1 MNPAFECDRNLEEKL
16 DAELARIFPFKD
28 ATEVVLNPLLP
39 MTFSLAASYARSFP
53 QHAFIV
59 DNGMTPEP
67 YLMSPTC
74 CYPLFSHLSGRTLP
88 ATSLY
93 THKNICFRCEHA
105 YQSGARQGAF
115 LMREYILLAERLETV
130 REWIDDV
137 SICVGDLLSDLGLH
151 AKLQKATDPFFD
163 PRDLRQKFQ
172 VEQNLK
178 SEFVVGDLAVA
189 SINLHLQAMSRNC
202 NILSA
207 AGSPLYSACFGLG
220 YDRMAHKLAMVSEPE
235 YAH

>member
-1 MNPAFECDRNLEEKL
+1 MNPGFECDRSLERKL
-16 DAELARIFPFKD
+16 DAELARLVPFGQAK
-28 ATEVVLNPLLP
+28 EVILNPLLP
-39 MTFSLAASYARSFP
+39 MTFGLAASYARSFP

-59 DNGMTPEP
+59 DNGMRSEP

-74 CYPLFSHLSGRTLP
+74 CYPLFHQLSGRTLP

-105 YQSGARQGAF
+105 YQGGARQGAF

-130 REWIDDV
+130 RAWIDDV
-137 SICVGDLLSDLGLH
+137 NACVGDLLSGMGL
-151 AKLQKATDPFFD
+151 AARLQKATDPFFD

-178 SEFVVGDLAVA
+178 SEFVVEDLAVA

-207 AGSPLYSACFGLG
+207 TGSPLYSACFGLG
-220 YDRMAHKLAMVSEPE
+220 YDRVAHKLATVPE
-235 YAH
+235 YAQ